1 MPGKHKDKTISFR
14 PSSWERALIEARAAM
29 SGLPKK
35 DFIARS
41 CIYSNIC
48 VIGKRNNIQ
57 RIVDALEEVR
67 NVMVEISS
75 RMTAGDFPFSED
87 DFDIMAMRYLALC
100 SAIVEIADGA
110 AYLFDVVKPNDSST
124 YSKEEML
131 EQLLESVRV
140 GSLEGDIQTP
150 RGDFGANN
158 SETPETVAKNGQK

>member
-14 PSSWERALIEARAAM
+14 PSSWERAMIEERAAM

-35 DFIARS
+35 DFIAKS

-48 VIGKRNNIQ
+48 VVGTRNNVQ

-67 NVMVEISS
+67 NVMIEISS
-75 RMTAGDFPFSED
+75 RMTTGDFPFSED

-100 SAIVEIADGA
+100 SAIVEITDGA
-110 AYLFDVVKPNDSST
+110 AYLFNAEKPNDSSGYT
-124 YSKEEML
+124 KAEMM

-140 GSLEGDIQTP
+140 GSEEGDIPSP
-150 RGDFGANN
+150 RGEFGANN
-158 SETPETVAKNGQK
+158 PETPKTG